1 MTAIEAFIALRNR
14 KNIRR
19 KCWDK
24 NQLVKWTVLNETQ
37 MTMQI
42 LKNDYSTEDKIYRH
56 ANLFANLL
64 GDLLEYDDWEIV
76 EDDNGTT

>member
-76 EDDNGTT
+76 E

>member
-24 NQLVKWTVLNETQ
+24 SQLVKWTVLNETQ

-76 EDDNGTT
+76 E

>member
-19 KCWDK
+19 KFWDK
-24 NQLVKWTVLNETQ
+24 SQLVKWTVLNETQ

-76 EDDNGTT
+76 E

>member
-1 MTAIEAFIALRNR
+1 MTGLEAFIALRNR

-19 KCWDK
+19 KCWDE
-24 NQLVKWTVLNETQ
+24 NQLVKWTAVNENQ
-37 MTMQI
+37 MSMQI
-42 LKNDYSTEDKIYRH
+42 LKNDYDLKDKIYRH

-76 EDDNGTT
+76 E

>member
-1 MTAIEAFIALRNR
+1 MTGVEAFNALRDR

-24 NQLVKWTVLNETQ
+24 SQLVKWTVLNENQ
-37 MTMQI
+37 MTMHI
-42 LKNDYSTEDKIYRH
+42 LKKDYSLEDKIYKH

-64 GDLLEYDDWEIV
+64 GDLLEHDDWEVV
-76 EDDNGTT
+76 E

>member
-24 NQLVKWTVLNETQ
+24 NHLVKWTVLNETQ

>member
-1 MTAIEAFIALRNR
+1 MTGHEAFLALRDR

-24 NQLVKWTVLNETQ
+24 SQLVKWTVLNDNQ
-37 MTMQI
+37 ITMHI
-42 LKNDYSTEDKIYRH
+42 LKNDYSLEDKVYKH

-64 GDLLEYDDWEIV
+64 ADLLEYDDWEVV
-76 EDDNGTT
+76 E